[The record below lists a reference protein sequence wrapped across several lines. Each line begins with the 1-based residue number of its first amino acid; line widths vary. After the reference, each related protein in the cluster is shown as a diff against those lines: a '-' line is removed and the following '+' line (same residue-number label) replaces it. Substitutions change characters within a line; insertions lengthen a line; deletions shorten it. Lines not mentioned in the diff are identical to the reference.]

1 MKFTF
6 IKWYL
11 IKSME
16 IPLGTHKNWYQNS
29 FFFLNW
35 YWFHFFFL
43 ALFRNMQVTKPYNV
57 NICFCHSHFRHL
69 NYHDIKDRVIWNNI
83 DIYIYIRHG
92 TFKTTHRVLIDS
104 PGWWFGLP
112 LIYLRT
118 FKVHVSRRLWYLKSK
133 RNGTCI
139 S

>member
-1 MKFTF
+1 MIPYQIYGDPPRNSQELIPKF
-6 IKWYL
+6 I
-11 IKSME
+11 
-16 IPLGTHKNWYQNS
+16 
-29 FFFLNW
+29 FFFNLVLVL
-35 YWFHFFFL
+35 FLFFL
-43 ALFRNMQVTKPYNV
+43 LFLEICRSQNHITL
-57 NICFCHSHFRHL
+57 ICFCHSHFRHL
-69 NYHDIKDRVIWNNI
+69 SYHDIKDRVIWNNI

-92 TFKTTHRVLIDS
+92 TFKTSHRVLIDS

-118 FKVHVSRRLWYLKSK
+118 FKVHVSRHLWYLKSK

>member
-1 MKFTF
+1 MIPYQIYGDPPRNSQELIPKFIF
-6 IKWYL
+6 I
-11 IKSME
+11 
-16 IPLGTHKNWYQNS
+16 
-29 FFFLNW
+29 FFKLVLVS
-35 YWFHFFFL
+35 FFFL

-83 DIYIYIRHG
+83 DIYIRHG
-92 TFKTTHRVLIDS
+92 TFKTAHRVLIDS
-104 PGWWFGLP
+104 PGWWFCLL